1 MPFYDYQGKTY
12 DIETTD
18 PDEARAKI
26 QAYLN
31 AQPSEGTP
39 AEQATNTAIGQVATG
54 VAQDSIN
61 PNRIGPYEST
71 TAGKAIGT
79 TAKGVSTVAALP
91 VRAVQDVANIAKNLY
106 GVTGAGFKEIIEH
119 PYLTAKAY
127 AQGSPTLGPVYNAL
141 SGMANQSPRGLVNQ
155 IGQYGQQ
162 AIANAPAA
170 VKQGMSTLGRGLV
183 AGAMAPENVM
193 LAPYTMAGYEMEKIR
208 QNPTAS
214 EYATNPYAQ
223 VVRGEA
229 PTMGAAGAQNRRGA
243 IAGQQYGGLTPN
255 EQRILEQDR
264 IDQAIRRKAASKVLG
279 PVIPQGY

>member
-12 DIETTD
+12 DIETDD
-18 PDEARAKI
+18 PDQARAKI

-39 AEQATNTAIGQVATG
+39 EQQLADTATRQFATG
-54 VAQDSIN
+54 VAQELITPDM
-61 PNRIGPYEST
+61 
-71 TAGKAIGT
+71 AAKAIGT
-79 TAKGVSTVAALP
+79 TAKGVGTVASLP
-91 VRAVQDVANIAKNLY
+91 VRAVADVANIAKNLY

-119 PYLTAKAY
+119 PYSTAKAY
-127 AQGSPTLGPVYNAL
+127 AMGSPTLGPVYNAL

-170 VKQGMSTLGRGLV
+170 VKQGMSTLGRGLA
-183 AGAMAPENVM
+183 AGVMAPENVM

-208 QNPTAS
+208 QNPTAP

-223 VVRGEA
+223 VVRQEA

-243 IAGQQYGGLTPN
+243 IASQQYGGLTPN

-264 IDQAIRRKAASKVLG
+264 INQAIRRKAAEKVLG

>member
-12 DIETTD
+12 DIETDD

-31 AQPSEGTP
+31 AQPSEGTA

-155 IGQYGQQ
+155 AGQYAKDMVGR
-162 AIANAPAA
+162 IPS
-170 VKQGMSTLGRGLV
+170 GMSTIGRGLV

-193 LAPYTMAGYEMEKIR
+193 MAPYTMAGYEMEKIR
-208 QNPTAS
+208 QNPS
-214 EYATNPYAQ
+214 SPEYATNPYGQ

-229 PTMGAAGAQNRRGA
+229 PTMGAAGAMNRRGA
-243 IAGQQYGGLTPN
+243 IAGQQYGGLTA
-255 EQRILEQDR
+255 EQQQMLEQDR
-264 IDQAIRRKAASKVLG
+264 INQAIRRKAAERVLG
-279 PVIPQGY
+279 PVMPQGY

>member
-12 DIETTD
+12 DIETDD
-18 PDEARAKI
+18 PDQARAKI

-39 AEQATNTAIGQVATG
+39 AEQATNTAMGQVATG
-54 VAQDSIN
+54 VAQDLIN

-71 TAGKAIGT
+71 PAAKAAGT
-79 TAKGVSTVAALP
+79 TAKAVGTVASLP
-91 VRAVQDVANIAKNLY
+91 VRAVADVANIAKNLY

-119 PYLTAKAY
+119 PYSTAKAY
-127 AQGSPTLGPVYNAL
+127 AMGSPTLGPVYNAL

-155 IGQYGQQ
+155 AGQYAKDMVGK
-162 AIANAPAA
+162 IPS
-170 VKQGMSTLGRGLV
+170 GMSTVGRGLV
-183 AGAMAPENVM
+183 AGAIAPENIM

-208 QNPTAS
+208 QNPTAP
-214 EYATNPYAQ
+214 EYATNPYGQ

-229 PTMGAAGAQNRRGA
+229 PTMGAAGAMNRRGA
-243 IAGQQYGGLTPN
+243 IAGQQYGGLTPS
-255 EQRILEQDR
+255 EQRMLEQDR

-279 PVIPQGY
+279 PVVPQGY